1 MMKILITG
9 TGGPTP
15 RSIARALRKYGGYK
29 KPYHLIATD
38 ADPHAIG
45 LYLPDL
51 FDRSYLVP
59 EAGHPDYWPVLN
71 GIVADEQIDC
81 AIISPELEVLEWA
94 RKSQEGLLPCKGILP
109 DYQLARRLVDKSFLA
124 DALAP
129 CGLAPKSFTISAAEA
144 DQWKEFLLPYPFWVR
159 SPSGSSGLGALKIQ
173 SAEELKIWMCMN
185 PDIEIFLASEYLPG
199 RNLAC
204 KLLYHNGDL
213 VRAAVAE
220 RVEYIMAKVAPSGV
234 TGNTSFGRLINDP
247 GVFQVARKALD
258 IVMEKTQTA
267 RHGFFTVDLKE
278 DSQGVPKVTEVNI
291 RAVAFVGCFAAA
303 GANFAEDMIRLSD
316 GDPAFDYNFR
326 LYEFEPGTIFM
337 RDVDE
342 QPVLLREDQMMKL
355 FHREK

>member
-1 MMKILITG
+1 MNILITG
-9 TGGPTP
+9 AGGPTP
-15 RSIARALRKYGGYK
+15 RSIARALRTYAGYK
-29 KPYHLIATD
+29 KPYRLIATD

-59 EAGHPDYWPVLN
+59 EAAHPDYWPVLN
-71 GIVADEQIDC
+71 AIIADEQIDC

-94 RKSQEGLLPCKGILP
+94 QKSKEGPAPCKAILP

-124 DALAP
+124 QALAP
-129 CGLAPKSFTISAAEA
+129 YGLAPKSFTINAVDAGPLKDS
-144 DQWKEFLLPYPFWVR
+144 DLPYPFWVR
-159 SPSGSSGLGALKIQ
+159 ATTGSSGMGSLMVH
-173 SAEELKIWMCMN
+173 SADELKNWVRMN
-185 PDIEIFLASEYLPG
+185 PGIEKFLASEYLPG

-204 KLLYHNGDL
+204 KLLYHRGEL
-213 VRAAVAE
+213 IRSAVGQ
-220 RVEYIMAKVAPSGV
+220 RVEYIMAKVAPSGI

-247 GVFQVARKALD
+247 GVFQVARRAMD
-258 IVMEKTQTA
+258 ILMEKTQSEK
-267 RHGFFTVDLKE
+267 HGFFTVDLKE
-278 DSQGVPKVTEVNI
+278 DPQGVPKVTEVNI

-303 GANFAEDMIRLSD
+303 GANFAEDMIRLLD
-316 GDPAFDYNFR
+316 GDSAFDYNFR
-326 LYEFEPGTIFM
+326 LYEFEPGTIFL